1 MLEFDEVEFE
11 EEHIRLLTERDGQW
25 LDDTK
30 NLTLWLSQ
38 SCYET
43 RKCLISG
50 NKLIKLGPD

>member
-11 EEHIRLLTERDGQW
+11 EEHTRLLTERDGQW

-50 NKLIKLGPD
+50 NK